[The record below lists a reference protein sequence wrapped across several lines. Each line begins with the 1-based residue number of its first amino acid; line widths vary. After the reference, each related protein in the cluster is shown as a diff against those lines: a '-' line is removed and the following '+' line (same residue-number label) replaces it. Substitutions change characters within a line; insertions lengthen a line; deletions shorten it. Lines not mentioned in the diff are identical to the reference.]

1 MGTSPSYPPRIAEL
15 LAEERLNPLG
25 SGTPNDRVRAAL
37 QALTVRAAFA
47 PEVVHNE
54 DMARACLA
62 GLWLY
67 HDFLDESHRLS
78 QEIETPTGSYWHGLM
93 HRREGD
99 FANSK
104 YWFRRVGRHPVFEP
118 LRAEAATQA
127 AGATGAAAFLRT
139 QAAWDPF
146 AFIDLCEANQDD
158 GAPWN
163 ELCRRVQRAE
173 WDLLFEFCCGGAVG
187 RAST

>member
-15 LAEERLNPLG
+15 LTEERLSALG
-25 SGTPNDRVRAAL
+25 PGTPNERVRAAL
-37 QALTVRAAFA
+37 QTLTPRTAFA
-47 PEVVHNE
+47 PEAVRDE

-67 HDFLDESHRLS
+67 HDFLDESHRIS

-99 FANSK
+99 FGNSK

-118 LRAEAATQA
+118 LRDEAAKL
-127 AGATGAAAFLRT
+127 AAASPVGIVIP
-139 QAAWDPF
+139 ASWDPF
-146 AFIDLCEANQDD
+146 WFVDLCEECATGQ
-158 GAPWN
+158 G
-163 ELCRRVQRAE
+163 ERAMPVTQMMLARQIQKRE
-173 WDLLFEFCCGGAVG
+173 WELLFQYCREQAVG
-187 RAST
+187 G